1 MNAAPSSAATVARS
15 PGGAA
20 VREPELAGFLPGL
33 EDLGP
38 STRHALLA
46 AGQEVLEC
54 RRVLAK
60 AGLNV
65 VGEVLRGQGEFV
77 EMEHYPRDDAFDAET
92 HAQYYYHAHR
102 GSIEHGHFHTFL
114 RAGGMPQEV
123 VPQAFAQAGGS
134 RPAGDDAIS
143 HLVAISMDAW
153 GEPIGLFAC
162 NRWVTG
168 ETWYPAADVIRMLGR
183 FEIDHAWPS
192 WPANRWL
199 GAMLR
204 LYRPWI
210 EGLLRHRDAVIDAR
224 LRAHPEQDV
233 LEDRTLEITGY
244 LPLSVGRLLAALG
257 EGELEYPRPSGRD
270 AR

>member
-38 STRHALLA
+38 TTRHALLA

-77 EMEHYPRDDAFDAET
+77 EMEHYPRDDVFDAET

-114 RAGGMPQEV
+114 RAAGMPAGV
-123 VPQAFAQAGGS
+123 APQIFAQAGGS

-143 HLVAISMDAW
+143 HLVAISMDVW
-153 GEPIGLFAC
+153 GEPIGLFTC

-210 EGLLRHRDAVIDAR
+210 EGLLRHRDAVIGAH
-224 LRAHPEQDV
+224 LRAHPKQDV
-233 LEDRTLEITGY
+233 FEDRTLEITGY
-244 LPLSVGRLLAALG
+244 LPLSVDRLLAALG
-257 EGELEYPRPSGRD
+257 EGGQEYPPPSGRGD
-270 AR
+270 R